1 MCTRMSIERRR
12 VLYNQFR
19 SVTTDDRSMLST
31 LAKSANMYHNFDA
44 LGAAFG
50 GAPGA
55 LRAPGKGHGQR
66 EFPEK
71 SEFGV
76 MLELV

>member
-1 MCTRMSIERRR
+1 
-12 VLYNQFR
+12 
-19 SVTTDDRSMLST
+19 MLST
-31 LAKSANMYHNFDA
+31 LAKSANMYPNFDA
-44 LGAAFG
+44 LGAAFGG

-71 SEFGV
+71 SEVGV

>member
-1 MCTRMSIERRR
+1 
-12 VLYNQFR
+12 
-19 SVTTDDRSMLST
+19 MLST
-31 LAKSANMYHNFDA
+31 LAKSANMYPNFDA

-66 EFPEK
+66 EFHEK